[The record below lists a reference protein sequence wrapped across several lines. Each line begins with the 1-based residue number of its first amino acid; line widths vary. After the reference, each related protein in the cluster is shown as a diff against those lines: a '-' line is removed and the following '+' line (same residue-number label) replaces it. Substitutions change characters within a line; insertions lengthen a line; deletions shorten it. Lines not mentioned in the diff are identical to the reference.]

1 MVGLVCL
8 KSKLKSAERECR
20 TIYSSG
26 WLGTQSGIRYLI
38 QDSDDDDEELRK
50 ETQESSK
57 NQGQAGMDP
66 GRWLWLGNTHHPP
79 PIPTGETY
87 SDAD

>member
-8 KSKLKSAERECR
+8 KSNLKSAEREDCR

-38 QDSDDDDEELRK
+38 QDDDDEELRK

-57 NQGQAGMDP
+57 NQGHAGMD
-66 GRWLWLGNTHHPP
+66 GSMEVVVVRSNY
-79 PIPTGETY
+79 ISAA
-87 SDAD
+87 SDSHR